1 MIKALYCFYKA
12 DETELPFKRGDTL
25 QVLWESDPNKEG
37 EEGYYTLFLV
47 SPDGETLENKKLEDV
62 IEGEWSTFVD
72 RDGILS
78 RNSRNRTIE
87 ALGEAGLLPEE
98 LVNRVANLSFGRF
111 LDVLEELQDERDTQ
125 AANEAR
131 QNAEPTVEWNE
142 YLAGRGESAD
152 L

>member
-1 MIKALYCFYKA
+1 
-12 DETELPFKRGDTL
+12 
-25 QVLWESDPNKEG
+25 
-37 EEGYYTLFLV
+37 
-47 SPDGETLENKKLEDV
+47 
-62 IEGEWSTFVD
+62 
-72 RDGILS
+72 
-78 RNSRNRTIE
+78 
-87 ALGEAGLLPEE
+87 LLPEE